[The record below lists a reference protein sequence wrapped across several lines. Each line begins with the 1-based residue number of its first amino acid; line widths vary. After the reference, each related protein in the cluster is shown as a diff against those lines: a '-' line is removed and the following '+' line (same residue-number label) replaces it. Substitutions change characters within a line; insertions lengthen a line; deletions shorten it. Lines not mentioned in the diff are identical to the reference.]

1 MKKYFYMIGIVTLQ
15 TLNGYAVALVQW
27 DLTFK
32 LLIISVPI
40 GFLTGVLFGLLDEE
54 IKRGRYED

>member
-1 MKKYFYMIGIVTLQ
+1 MKKYFYMIGIVILQ
-15 TLNGYAVALVQW
+15 TLHGSTVVILQW
-27 DLTFK
+27 NLAFK

-40 GFLTGVLFGLLDEE
+40 GLLTGVLFGLLDEE

>member
-15 TLNGYAVALVQW
+15 TLHGVAVASVQW
-27 DLTFK
+27 NLAFK

-40 GFLTGVLFGLLDEE
+40 GFLTGVLFGLLEKE
-54 IKRGRYED
+54 IKRVRYED